1 MIFTKNIFNNY
12 IMPQKINMQVMNVP
26 RVVRIRQAPAPSST
40 SMPNLNNRRLQMG
53 SMGMVNRVRFAP
65 AGCGSCGGR

>member
-1 MIFTKNIFNNY
+1 M
-12 IMPQKINMQVMNVP
+12 NMQVMNVP
-26 RVVRIRQAPAPSST
+26 RVVRIRQASGPPST
-40 SMPNLNNRRLQMG
+40 AMPNLNSRKLQMG

>member
-1 MIFTKNIFNNY
+1 
-12 IMPQKINMQVMNVP
+12 MNVP